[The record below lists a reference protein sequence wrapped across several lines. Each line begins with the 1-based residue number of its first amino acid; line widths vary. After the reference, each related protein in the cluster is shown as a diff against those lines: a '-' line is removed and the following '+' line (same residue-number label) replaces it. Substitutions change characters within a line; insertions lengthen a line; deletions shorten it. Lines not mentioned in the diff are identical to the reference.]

1 MIGLLAIWIIHF
13 IFLLFSYMVLQG
25 VAIFFSLL
33 LKPVF
38 PYEKCFFQNPVT
50 YCNMAI
56 YCNAPNTIHNMA
68 LICIVS
74 PLHGMIIE
82 ICNMASQLIVI

>member
-1 MIGLLAIWIIHF
+1 MIGLLVIWIIHF

-33 LKPVF
+33 LKPIF

-56 YCNAPNTIHNMA
+56 YCNGPITQYIYGIDLYSFTPTWYDN
-68 LICIVS
+68 
-74 PLHGMIIE
+74 
-82 ICNMASQLIVI
+82 